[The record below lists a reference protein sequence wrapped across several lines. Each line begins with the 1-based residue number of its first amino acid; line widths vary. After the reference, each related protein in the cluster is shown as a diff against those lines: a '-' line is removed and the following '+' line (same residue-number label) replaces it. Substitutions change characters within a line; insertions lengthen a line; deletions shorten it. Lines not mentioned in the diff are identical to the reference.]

1 MKYFIDVTII
11 DLKTNNVAQKM
22 NYDVNCA
29 EDAVVTIESVKSE
42 LSQWVTIPRDKVL
55 LNEKAKIKGST
66 QEDSAVVSDKTK
78 VYYTAHLQ
86 QEVKD
91 QK

>member
-11 DLKTNNVAQKM
+11 DLKTNTVAQKM
-22 NYDVNCA
+22 DYDFNCA

-42 LSQWVTIPRDKVL
+42 LLQWVVVPRDKVL
-55 LNEKAKIKGST
+55 VDEKAEIKGNK
-66 QEDSAVVSDKTK
+66 QEDSAVVTDKAK
-78 VYYTAHLQ
+78 IYYVAYLQ
-86 QEVKD
+86 RKVKD

>member
-42 LSQWVTIPRDKVL
+42 LSQWVTIPRDTVL

-66 QEDSAVVSDKTK
+66 QEDSAVVSDKTR

-86 QEVKD
+86 QKVKD

>member
-1 MKYFIDVTII
+1 
-11 DLKTNNVAQKM
+11 
-22 NYDVNCA
+22 
-29 EDAVVTIESVKSE
+29 VKSE
-42 LSQWVTIPRDKVL
+42 LSQWVTIPRDTVL

-66 QEDSAVVSDKTK
+66 QEDSAVVSDKTR

-86 QEVKD
+86 QKVKD

>member
-22 NYDVNCA
+22 DYDVNFA
-29 EDAVVTIESVKSE
+29 DDAIVTIESVKSE
-42 LSQWVTIPRDKVL
+42 LSQWVVIPRDKDLV
-55 LNEKAKIKGST
+55 NEKTKIKGSI
-66 QEDSAVVSDKTK
+66 QEDSAAVSDKTK
-78 VYYTAHLQ
+78 VYYTAYLQ
-86 QEVKD
+86 QKVKD

>member
-11 DLKTNNVAQKM
+11 DLKTNTVAQKM
-22 NYDVNCA
+22 DYDVNCA

-42 LSQWVTIPRDKVL
+42 LSQWVVIPRDKVL
-55 LNEKAKIKGST
+55 IDEKTKIKGSK
-66 QEDSAVVSDKTK
+66 QEDSAVVSDKAR
-78 VYYTAHLQ
+78 VYYTANLQ
-86 QEVKD
+86 QKVKD

>member
-22 NYDVNCA
+22 DYDVNFA
-29 EDAVVTIESVKSE
+29 DDAIVTIESVKSE
-42 LSQWVTIPRDKVL
+42 LSQWVVIPRDTVL
-55 LNEKAKIKGST
+55 VNEKAKIKGSI
-66 QEDSAVVSDKTK
+66 QEDSAVVNDKTR

-86 QEVKD
+86 QKVKD

>member
-11 DLKTNNVAQKM
+11 DLKTNNVTQKM
-22 NYDVNCA
+22 SYDVNCA
-29 EDAVVTIESVKSE
+29 EDAIVTIESVKSE
-42 LSQWVTIPRDKVL
+42 LSQWVVVPRDKVL
-55 LNEKAKIKGST
+55 VNEKAEVKGST

-78 VYYTAHLQ
+78 VCYTAYLQ
-86 QEVKD
+86 RKVKD

>member
-22 NYDVNCA
+22 DYDVNFA
-29 EDAVVTIESVKSE
+29 DDATVTIESVKSE

-55 LNEKAKIKGST
+55 INEKTKIKGSI
-66 QEDSAVVSDKTK
+66 QEDSAVVSDKTR

-86 QEVKD
+86 QKVKD

>member
-29 EDAVVTIESVKSE
+29 ENAVVTIESVKSE
-42 LSQWVTIPRDKVL
+42 LSQWVTISHDNVL
-55 LNEKAKIKGST
+55 VNEKAEVKGSK

-78 VYYTAHLQ
+78 VCYTAYLQ
-86 QEVKD
+86 RKVKD